1 MLQLKKSYQHVEKAD
16 NLKEIIMKK
25 PARKKITAALL
36 CAALSWQGC
45 VYALQMEAET
55 AKETDKTLEALY
67 PAPEALVL
75 LNSNGT
81 LGIMPLDAGTGTDS
95 IQEGTNANASRENSI
110 AFGTNAEAT
119 NKQAIAIG
127 SNANASGENS
137 IAFGTN
143 AMATNEN
150 AIAIGRATNATGQY
164 ATAIGWVAKATENG
178 ATAVGNRSEAQKIY
192 ATALGAIAKA
202 TGYRAT
208 ALGSNTEASGS
219 GSVAIGEGAKASEQ
233 SSIAIG
239 NNARTPGNSAV
250 AIGSGAYA
258 SSENSVAIGANTYVS
273 AANMVSFASMNS
285 SYGSNYHNLEGI
297 EDVYVN
303 GGIIFTDDG
312 AGSNANLQQGE
323 LRGVTKINGVLYSS
337 DTNNNTYSIGNI
349 VFGADGTNVQS
360 INGIRFGVDSG
371 NNTYSIGNIVFDNNG
386 QVTSINGTDFSKL
399 VNTDLSSITGD
410 IESLKSNVGEI
421 TSNVGS
427 IKNEISGIGND
438 ITNIKNDITDIK
450 NDIGDLEN
458 SSGNVDGEDIKPG
471 SVTVGNADSGTQ
483 TVIDSTG
490 TVMTKNEGGFTST
503 TTMDGSTT
511 VMTKTDGSTTSTTTT
526 EAGSIK
532 VSSETT
538 GTDGS
543 KQTSSVSIAGGDIEL
558 SKTGADGKQQ
568 TIKVGEEISSIRGDM
583 DSMRSDI
590 NAMGRSIDRLGEEI
604 DEVGALS
611 AALAGLHPNP
621 INANSRADF
630 AMAVGSYDGESAIA
644 AGAFYRPDKRTML
657 SLGASATSGN
667 QMFNMGVTFALDKL
681 PEKENTNSEVL
692 QAVLAR
698 LDKLEAENAEL
709 KAQVAAQKEAD
720 NA

>member
-1 MLQLKKSYQHVEKAD
+1 
-16 NLKEIIMKK
+16 MKK
-25 PARKKITAALL
+25 LARKKITAALL

-45 VYALQMEAET
+45 VYAQQNDNYEVKNEVYQAVEGMV
-55 AKETDKTLEALY
+55 KKINDGSLE
-67 PAPEALVL
+67 
-75 LNSNGT
+75 
-81 LGIMPLDAGTGTDS
+81 IMPLYAVGDGASSYGGWSTAVGDGASSYGDWSTAVGYDASSYGNWS
-95 IQEGTNANASRENSI
+95 
-110 AFGTNAEAT
+110 
-119 NKQAIAIG
+119 
-127 SNANASGENS
+127 
-137 IAFGTN
+137 
-143 AMATNEN
+143 
-150 AIAIGRATNATGQY
+150 
-164 ATAIGWVAKATENG
+164 
-178 ATAVGNRSEAQKIY
+178 TAVGNGASSYGYWSTAVGKDASASENRS
-192 ATALGAIAKA
+192 TAVGMGA
-202 TGYRAT
+202 
-208 ALGSNTEASGS
+208 SASGDS
-219 GSVAIGEGAKASEQ
+219 STAVGEGASASYN
-233 SSIAIG
+233 SSAAIG
-239 NNARTPGNSAV
+239 QNSR
-250 AIGSGAYA
+250 
-258 SSENSVAIGANTYVS
+258 VS
-273 AANMVSFASMNS
+273 AANTVSFGRMNS
-285 SYGSNYHNLEGI
+285 SYDSNYRNLEGI
-297 EDVYVN
+297 EDIYVN
-303 GGIIFTDDG
+303 GGIIFTVDG

-323 LRGVTKINGVLYSS
+323 LRGVTKINGVQYSS

-349 VFGADGTNVQS
+349 VFGADGTNVQ
-360 INGIRFGVDSG
+360 N
-371 NNTYSIGNIVFDNNG
+371 IGNILFDSSGN
-386 QVTSINGTDFSKL
+386 VTSINGTNFSDL
-399 VNTDLSSITGD
+399 VNANHDLSGITGD
-410 IESLKSNVGEI
+410 ISALQSSVSNISNSI
-421 TSNVGS
+421 TNINKDLTGIGTS
-427 IKNEISGIGND
+427 ISGIQND
-438 ITNIKNDITDIK
+438 ITNIKDDID
-450 NDIGDLEN
+450 GLQN

-471 SVTVGNADSGTQ
+471 SVTTDKVTVGDATTGTQ
-483 TVIDSTG
+483 IVIDGSG
-490 TVMTKNEGGFTST
+490 TVMTKNEGSFTST
-503 TTMDGSTT
+503 TTMNGSST
-511 VMTKTDGSTTSTTTT
+511 VMTKTDGSTTSKTTT
-526 EAGSIK
+526 EAGSLK

-538 GTDGS
+538 GTYGS
-543 KQTSSVSIAGGDIEL
+543 KETSSVSIADGDIEL

>member
-1 MLQLKKSYQHVEKAD
+1 
-16 NLKEIIMKK
+16 MKK
-25 PARKKITAALL
+25 LARKKITAALL

-45 VYALQMEAET
+45 VYAQQNDNYEVKNEVYQAVEGMV
-55 AKETDKTLEALY
+55 KKINDGSLE
-67 PAPEALVL
+67 
-75 LNSNGT
+75 
-81 LGIMPLDAGTGTDS
+81 IMPLYAAGNG
-95 IQEGTNANASRENSI
+95 
-110 AFGTNAEAT
+110 
-119 NKQAIAIG
+119 
-127 SNANASGENS
+127 ANASG
-137 IAFGTN
+137 
-143 AMATNEN
+143 
-150 AIAIGRATNATGQY
+150 
-164 ATAIGWVAKATENG
+164 GWS
-178 ATAVGNRSEAQKIY
+178 TAVGDGASSSGDWS
-192 ATALGAIAKA
+192 TAVGHGA
-202 TGYRAT
+202 
-208 ALGSNTEASGS
+208 SASGDS
-219 GSVAIGEGAKASEQ
+219 STAVGEGASASYN
-233 SSIAIG
+233 SSAAIG
-239 NNARTPGNSAV
+239 QNSR
-250 AIGSGAYA
+250 
-258 SSENSVAIGANTYVS
+258 VS
-273 AANMVSFASMNS
+273 AANTVSFGKMTDYSR
-285 SYGSNYHNLEGI
+285 SYRNLEGI
-297 EDVYVN
+297 EDIYVN
-303 GGIIFTDDG
+303 GGIIFTADG

-323 LRGVTKINGVLYSS
+323 LRGVTKINGVQYSS

-349 VFGADGTNVQS
+349 VFGADGTNVQ
-360 INGIRFGVDSG
+360 N
-371 NNTYSIGNIVFDNNG
+371 IGNILFD
-386 QVTSINGTDFSKL
+386 
-399 VNTDLSSITGD
+399 
-410 IESLKSNVGEI
+410 
-421 TSNVGS
+421 
-427 IKNEISGIGND
+427 
-438 ITNIKNDITDIK
+438 
-450 NDIGDLEN
+450 

-471 SVTVGNADSGTQ
+471 SVTTDKVTVGDATTGTQ
-483 TVIDSTG
+483 TVIDGSG
-490 TVMTKNEGGFTST
+490 TVMTKNEGSFTST
-503 TTMDGSTT
+503 TTMDGSST

-543 KQTSSVSIAGGDIEL
+543 KETSSVSIADGDIEL

>member
-1 MLQLKKSYQHVEKAD
+1 MKKS
-16 NLKEIIMKK
+16 
-25 PARKKITAALL
+25 ARKKITAALL

-45 VYALQMEAET
+45 VYAQQMEAET

-81 LGIMPLDAGTGTDS
+81 LGIMPLATGNNSLEEGLDADASGN
-95 IQEGTNANASRENSI
+95 NAI
-110 AFGTNAEAT
+110 AFGTYTKAT
-119 NKQAIAIG
+119 GEQSIAMGMWSTASGPQSIAIG
-127 SNANASGENS
+127 ASAYAGNGSN
-137 IAFGTN
+137 
-143 AMATNEN
+143 
-150 AIAIGRATNATGQY
+150 
-164 ATAIGWVAKATENG
+164 ATAIGWDANATASS
-178 ATAVGNRSEAQKIY
+178 ATAVGDRSY
-192 ATALGAIAKA
+192 ATAMQATAVGALSKA
-202 TGYRAT
+202 TGETSIAVGY
-208 ALGSNTEASGS
+208 N
-219 GSVAIGEGAKASEQ
+219 AKASTRASIAIGNQANGDASTVGEY
-233 SSIAIG
+233 SIAIG

-250 AIGSGAYA
+250 AIGSGANA

-273 AANMVSFASMNS
+273 AANTVSFGRMTNYIDNR
-285 SYGSNYHNLEGI
+285 SYRNLEGI

-303 GGIIFTDDG
+303 GGIIFTADG
-312 AGSNANLQQGE
+312 AGSNVDLQQGE
-323 LRGVTKINGVLYSS
+323 LRGVTKINGVQYSS
-337 DTNNNTYSIGNI
+337 DANNNTYSIGNI
-349 VFGADGTNVQS
+349 VFSANNSNVQ
-360 INGIRFGVDSG
+360 N
-371 NNTYSIGNIVFDNNG
+371 IGNILFDSSGN
-386 QVTSINGTDFSKL
+386 VTSINGTNFSDL
-399 VNTDLSSITGD
+399 VNANHDLSGITGE
-410 IESLKSNVGEI
+410 INSIKTSVGEI
-421 TSNVGS
+421 TNNVGS
-427 IKNEISGIGND
+427 IKNDISGIGND

-538 GTDGS
+538 GSDGS
-543 KQTSSVSIAGGDIEL
+543 KEASSVSIAGGDIEL

>member
-1 MLQLKKSYQHVEKAD
+1 
-16 NLKEIIMKK
+16 MKK
-25 PARKKITAALL
+25 LARKKITAALL

-45 VYALQMEAET
+45 VYAQQNDNYEVKNEVYQAVEGMV
-55 AKETDKTLEALY
+55 KKINDGSLE
-67 PAPEALVL
+67 
-75 LNSNGT
+75 
-81 LGIMPLDAGTGTDS
+81 IMPLYAAGNG
-95 IQEGTNANASRENSI
+95 
-110 AFGTNAEAT
+110 
-119 NKQAIAIG
+119 
-127 SNANASGENS
+127 ANASGDWS
-137 IAFGTN
+137 
-143 AMATNEN
+143 
-150 AIAIGRATNATGQY
+150 
-164 ATAIGWVAKATENG
+164 
-178 ATAVGNRSEAQKIY
+178 TAVGDGASSSGDWS
-192 ATALGAIAKA
+192 TAVGHGASSS
-202 TGYRAT
+202 GGWST
-208 ALGSNTEASGS
+208 AVGMGASASGNWSTAVGMGASAS
-219 GSVAIGEGAKASEQ
+219 GNWSTAVGDGASASYDSSAAIGQ
-233 SSIAIG
+233 
-239 NNARTPGNSAV
+239 NSR
-250 AIGSGAYA
+250 
-258 SSENSVAIGANTYVS
+258 VS
-273 AANMVSFASMNS
+273 AANTVSFGKMTDYSK
-285 SYGSNYHNLEGI
+285 SYRNLEGI

-312 AGSNANLQQGE
+312 AGSNIDLQQGE
-323 LRGVTKINGVLYSS
+323 LRGVTKINGVQFSS
-337 DTNNNTYSIGNI
+337 DDNTYSIGNI

-360 INGIRFGVDSG
+360 INGIRFGVDSAS
-371 NNTYSIGNIVFDNNG
+371 NTYSIGNIVFSANNSNVQNIGSIVFDNNG
-386 QVTSINGTDFSKL
+386 QVTSINGTNFSDL
-399 VNTDLSSITGD
+399 VNANHDLSGITGE
-410 IESLKSNVGEI
+410 INSIKTSVGEI
-421 TSNVGS
+421 TNNVGS

-438 ITNIKNDITDIK
+438 ITNIKNDITSIK
-450 NDIGDLEN
+450 NDIGNLQG
-458 SSGNVDGEDIKPG
+458 SSGNVDGEDIKPNSVTTG
-471 SVTVGNADSGTQ
+471 KVTVGDATTGTQ
-483 TVIDSTG
+483 TVIDGTG
-490 TVMTKNEGGFTST
+490 TLMTKNEGGFTST
-503 TTMDGSTT
+503 TTMNGSST
-511 VMTKTDGSTTSTTTT
+511 VMTKTDGSTTSKTTT

-543 KQTSSVSIAGGDIEL
+543 KETSSVSIADGDIEL

-621 INANSRADF
+621 VNANSRADF

-644 AGAFYRPDKRTML
+644 AGAFYRPNKRTML

>member
-1 MLQLKKSYQHVEKAD
+1 
-16 NLKEIIMKK
+16 MKK
-25 PARKKITAALL
+25 LARKKITAALL

-45 VYALQMEAET
+45 VYAQQNDNYEVKNEVYQAVEGMV
-55 AKETDKTLEALY
+55 KKINDGSLE
-67 PAPEALVL
+67 
-75 LNSNGT
+75 
-81 LGIMPLDAGTGTDS
+81 IMPLYAAG
-95 IQEGTNANASRENSI
+95 
-110 AFGTNAEAT
+110 
-119 NKQAIAIG
+119 
-127 SNANASGENS
+127 
-137 IAFGTN
+137 
-143 AMATNEN
+143 
-150 AIAIGRATNATGQY
+150 
-164 ATAIGWVAKATENG
+164 NG
-178 ATAVGNRSEAQKIY
+178 ANDSGGWSTAVGDGASSSGDWS
-192 ATALGAIAKA
+192 TAVGHGASSS
-202 TGYRAT
+202 GGWST
-208 ALGSNTEASGS
+208 AVGDGASASGNWS
-219 GSVAIGEGAKASEQ
+219 TAVGDGASASYDSSAAIGQ
-233 SSIAIG
+233 
-239 NNARTPGNSAV
+239 NSR
-250 AIGSGAYA
+250 
-258 SSENSVAIGANTYVS
+258 VS
-273 AANMVSFASMNS
+273 AANTVSFGRMTDYR
-285 SYGSNYHNLEGI
+285 SYRNLEGI

-303 GGIIFTDDG
+303 GGIIFTNSG
-312 AGSNANLQQGE
+312 AVTAANLQQGE
-323 LRGVTKINGVLYSS
+323 LRGVTKINGVQFSS
-337 DTNNNTYSIGNI
+337 DDNTYSIGNI

-371 NNTYSIGNIVFDNNG
+371 NNAYSIGNIVFDSSGN
-386 QVTSINGTDFSKL
+386 VTSINGTNFSDL
-399 VNTDLSSITGD
+399 VNANHDLSGITGE
-410 IESLKSNVGEI
+410 IESLKSSVGEI

-427 IKNEISGIGND
+427 IK
-438 ITNIKNDITDIK
+438 KDITDIK
-450 NDIGDLEN
+450 DDIDGLQN

-471 SVTVGNADSGTQ
+471 SVTTDKVTVGDADSGTQ

-490 TVMTKNEGGFTST
+490 TVMTKNKGGFSNT
-503 TTMDGSTT
+503 TTMDGSST
-511 VMTKTDGSTTSTTTT
+511 VMTKTNGSSTSTTTTQAGSTIMTKTDDNTTSTTTT

-532 VSSETT
+532 VNSETT

-543 KQTSSVSIAGGDIEL
+543 KQTSSVSIANGDIEL

>member
-1 MLQLKKSYQHVEKAD
+1 
-16 NLKEIIMKK
+16 MKK

-45 VYALQMEAET
+45 VYAQQNDNYEVKNEVYQAVEGMV
-55 AKETDKTLEALY
+55 KKINDGSLE
-67 PAPEALVL
+67 
-75 LNSNGT
+75 
-81 LGIMPLDAGTGTDS
+81 IMPLYAAGNG
-95 IQEGTNANASRENSI
+95 
-110 AFGTNAEAT
+110 
-119 NKQAIAIG
+119 
-127 SNANASGENS
+127 ANASGDWS
-137 IAFGTN
+137 
-143 AMATNEN
+143 
-150 AIAIGRATNATGQY
+150 
-164 ATAIGWVAKATENG
+164 
-178 ATAVGNRSEAQKIY
+178 TAVGDGASSSGDWS
-192 ATALGAIAKA
+192 TAVGHGASSS
-202 TGYRAT
+202 GGWST
-208 ALGSNTEASGS
+208 AVGMGASASGNWSTAVGMGASAS
-219 GSVAIGEGAKASEQ
+219 GNWSTAVGDGASASYDSSAAIGQ
-233 SSIAIG
+233 
-239 NNARTPGNSAV
+239 NSR
-250 AIGSGAYA
+250 
-258 SSENSVAIGANTYVS
+258 VS
-273 AANMVSFASMNS
+273 AANTVSFGRMTDYR
-285 SYGSNYHNLEGI
+285 SYRNLEGI

-303 GGIIFTDDG
+303 GGIIFTNTG
-312 AGSNANLQQGE
+312 AVTAADLQQGE

-337 DTNNNTYSIGNI
+337 NTNNYTYSIGNI

-360 INGIRFGVDSG
+360 INGIRFGVDSAS
-371 NNTYSIGNIVFDNNG
+371 NTYSIGNIVFDNNG
-386 QVTSINGTDFSKL
+386 QVTSINGKKFSDL
-399 VNTDLSSITGD
+399 VNANHDLSGITGE
-410 IESLKSNVGEI
+410 INSIKTSVGEI
-421 TSNVGS
+421 TNNVGS
-427 IKNEISGIGND
+427 IKNDISGINGE
-438 ITNIKNDITDIK
+438 ISTIKGAIDGIK
-450 NDIGDLEN
+450 EDIGDLEN

-471 SVTVGNADSGTQ
+471 SVTVGDAANGTQ
-483 TVIDSTG
+483 TVIDGTG
-490 TVMTKNEGGFTST
+490 TLMTKNEGGFTST
-503 TTMDGSTT
+503 TTMNGSST
-511 VMTKTDGSTTSTTTT
+511 VMTKTDGSTTSKTTT

-543 KQTSSVSIAGGDIEL
+543 KETSSVSIADGDIEL

-621 INANSRADF
+621 VNANSRADF

>member
-1 MLQLKKSYQHVEKAD
+1 
-16 NLKEIIMKK
+16 MKK
-25 PARKKITAALL
+25 LARKKITAALL

-45 VYALQMEAET
+45 VYAQQNDNYEVKNEVYQSVEGMV
-55 AKETDKTLEALY
+55 KKINDGSLE
-67 PAPEALVL
+67 
-75 LNSNGT
+75 
-81 LGIMPLDAGTGTDS
+81 IMPLYAAGNG
-95 IQEGTNANASRENSI
+95 
-110 AFGTNAEAT
+110 
-119 NKQAIAIG
+119 
-127 SNANASGENS
+127 ANASGGWS
-137 IAFGTN
+137 
-143 AMATNEN
+143 
-150 AIAIGRATNATGQY
+150 
-164 ATAIGWVAKATENG
+164 TAVGDG
-178 ATAVGNRSEAQKIY
+178 ASSSGDWSTAVGHGASSSRDWSTAVGN
-192 ATALGAIAKA
+192 GA
-202 TGYRAT
+202 
-208 ALGSNTEASGS
+208 SASGDS
-219 GSVAIGEGAKASEQ
+219 STAVGEGASASYN
-233 SSIAIG
+233 SSAAIG
-239 NNARTPGNSAV
+239 QNSR
-250 AIGSGAYA
+250 
-258 SSENSVAIGANTYVS
+258 VS
-273 AANMVSFASMNS
+273 AANTVSFGKMTDYSR
-285 SYGSNYHNLEGI
+285 SYRNLEGI
-297 EDVYVN
+297 EDIYVN
-303 GGIIFTDDG
+303 GGIIFTADG

-323 LRGVTKINGVLYSS
+323 LRGVTKINGVQYSS

-349 VFGADGTNVQS
+349 VFGADGTNVQ
-360 INGIRFGVDSG
+360 N
-371 NNTYSIGNIVFDNNG
+371 IGNILFDSSGN
-386 QVTSINGTDFSKL
+386 VTSINGTNFSDL
-399 VNTDLSSITGD
+399 VNANHDLSGITGD
-410 IESLKSNVGEI
+410 ISALQSSVSNISNSI
-421 TSNVGS
+421 TNINKDLTGIGTS
-427 IKNEISGIGND
+427 ISGIQND
-438 ITNIKNDITDIK
+438 ITNIKDDID
-450 NDIGDLEN
+450 GLQN

-471 SVTVGNADSGTQ
+471 SVTTDKVTVGDATTGTQ
-483 TVIDSTG
+483 TVIDGSG
-490 TVMTKNEGGFTST
+490 TVMTKNEGSFTST
-503 TTMDGSTT
+503 TTMDGSST

-543 KQTSSVSIAGGDIEL
+543 KETSSVSIADGDIEL

>member
-1 MLQLKKSYQHVEKAD
+1 
-16 NLKEIIMKK
+16 MKK

-45 VYALQMEAET
+45 VYAQQMEAET

-81 LGIMPLDAGTGTDS
+81 LGIMPLGAGTGTDS

-110 AFGTNAEAT
+110 AFGTNAKAT
-119 NKQAIAIG
+119 SAETIAIG
-127 SNANASGENS
+127 KGSNATEKY
-137 IAFGTN
+137 T
-143 AMATNEN
+143 
-150 AIAIGRATNATGQY
+150 
-164 ATAIGWVAKATENG
+164 TAIGWVAKATEEG

-202 TGYRAT
+202 TGLRAT

-219 GSVAIGEGAKASEQ
+219 GSVAIGEGAKASDQ
-233 SSIAIG
+233 LSIAVG
-239 NNARTPGNSAV
+239 DNAKASSSSAV
-250 AIGSGAYA
+250 AIGSGANA

-273 AANMVSFASMNS
+273 AANTVSFASMNS

-312 AGSNANLQQGE
+312 AGSNADLQQGE
-323 LRGVTKINGVLYSS
+323 LRGVTKINGISFGSS
-337 DTNNNTYSIGNI
+337 TSNNT
-349 VFGADGTNVQS
+349 T
-360 INGIRFGVDSG
+360 
-371 NNTYSIGNIVFDNNG
+371 TYTIGNIVFDSSGN
-386 QVTSINGTDFSKL
+386 VTSINGTSFSDL
-399 VNTDLSSITGD
+399 VNANHDLSGITGD
-410 IESLKSNVGEI
+410 ISKLQEKVN
-421 TSNVGS
+421 S
-427 IKNEISGIGND
+427 INSDISGIGND
-438 ITNIKNDITDIK
+438 ITGIKEDITNIKNDIV
-450 NDIGDLEN
+450 DLEN

-471 SVTVGNADSGTQ
+471 SVTTDKVTVGDADSGTQ
-483 TVIDSTG
+483 TVIDGSG
-490 TVMTKNEGGFTST
+490 TVMTKNEGGFSNT
-503 TTMDGSTT
+503 TTMDGSST
-511 VMTKTDGSTTSTTTT
+511 VMTKTDGSTTGTTTT

-543 KQTSSVSIAGGDIEL
+543 KQTTSVSIAGGDIEL

>member
-1 MLQLKKSYQHVEKAD
+1 
-16 NLKEIIMKK
+16 MKK

-45 VYALQMEAET
+45 VYAQQTAAET
-55 AKETDKTLEALY
+55 AKETEKTLEALY

-75 LNSNGT
+75 LNNNGT
-81 LGIMPLDAGTGTDS
+81 LGIMPLAAGSGEGS
-95 IQEGTNANASRENSI
+95 IQEGN
-110 AFGTNAEAT
+110 G
-119 NKQAIAIG
+119 
-127 SNANASGENS
+127 ANASGENS

-143 AMATNEN
+143 AMAKNEN
-150 AIAIGRATNATGQY
+150 AIAIGRATDATGQY
-164 ATAIGWVAKATENG
+164 ATAIGWDADATAQN
-178 ATAVGNRSEAQKIY
+178 ATAVGNRSK
-192 ATALGAIAKA
+192 ATAAASTAIGSFSQA
-202 TGYRAT
+202 TGANSIAVGNAAWAT
-208 ALGSNTEASGS
+208 NRGSIAVGNNVNVSAGT
-219 GSVAIGEGAKASEQ
+219 VGEY
-233 SSIAIG
+233 SIAIG
-239 NNARTPGNSAV
+239 NEVDTSGNSAV
-250 AIGSGAYA
+250 AIGSGANA

-273 AANMVSFASMNS
+273 AANTVSFGRMSQY
-285 SYGSNYHNLEGI
+285 YGSNYRNLEGI

-312 AGSNANLQQGE
+312 AGSNVDLQQGE

-337 DTNNNTYSIGNI
+337 DINNNTYSIGNI

-410 IESLKSNVGEI
+410 IESLKSSVGEI
-421 TSNVGS
+421 TDNVGS
-427 IKNEISGIGND
+427 IKNDISGINGE
-438 ITNIKNDITDIK
+438 ISTIKGAIDGIK
-450 NDIGDLEN
+450 EDIGDLEN

-471 SVTVGNADSGTQ
+471 SVTVGNADGGTQ

-490 TVMTKNEGGFTST
+490 TVMTKNEGGFTNT
-503 TTMDGSTT
+503 TTMDGSST
-511 VMTKTDGSTTSTTTT
+511 VMIKTDGSTTGTTTT

-543 KQTSSVSIAGGDIEL
+543 KEASSVSIAGGDIEL

>member
-1 MLQLKKSYQHVEKAD
+1 
-16 NLKEIIMKK
+16 MKK
-25 PARKKITAALL
+25 LARKKIMAALL

-45 VYALQMEAET
+45 VYAQQNDNYEVKNEVYQAVEGMV
-55 AKETDKTLEALY
+55 KKINDGSLE
-67 PAPEALVL
+67 
-75 LNSNGT
+75 
-81 LGIMPLDAGTGTDS
+81 IMPLYAAGNG
-95 IQEGTNANASRENSI
+95 
-110 AFGTNAEAT
+110 
-119 NKQAIAIG
+119 
-127 SNANASGENS
+127 ANASG
-137 IAFGTN
+137 
-143 AMATNEN
+143 
-150 AIAIGRATNATGQY
+150 
-164 ATAIGWVAKATENG
+164 GWS
-178 ATAVGNRSEAQKIY
+178 TAVGDGASSSGDWSTAVGHGASSSRDWSTAVGMDASASGNRS
-192 ATALGAIAKA
+192 TAVGMGA
-202 TGYRAT
+202 
-208 ALGSNTEASGS
+208 SASGDLS
-219 GSVAIGEGAKASEQ
+219 TAVGEGASASYN
-233 SSIAIG
+233 SSAAIG
-239 NNARTPGNSAV
+239 QNSR
-250 AIGSGAYA
+250 
-258 SSENSVAIGANTYVS
+258 VS
-273 AANMVSFASMNS
+273 AANTVSFGRMNS
-285 SYGSNYHNLEGI
+285 SYDSNYRNLEGI

-303 GGIIFTDDG
+303 GGIIFTNSG
-312 AGSNANLQQGE
+312 AVTAANLQQGE
-323 LRGVTKINGVLYSS
+323 LRGVTKINGVQFSS
-337 DTNNNTYSIGNI
+337 DDNTYSIGNI

-371 NNTYSIGNIVFDNNG
+371 NNAYSIGNIVFDSSGN
-386 QVTSINGTDFSKL
+386 VTSINGTNFSDL
-399 VNTDLSSITGD
+399 VNTDLGSISSD
-410 IESLKSNVGEI
+410 IESLKISVGEI
-421 TSNVGS
+421 TSNVGI

-450 NDIGDLEN
+450 DDIDGLQN

-471 SVTVGNADSGTQ
+471 SVTTDKVTVGDATTGTQ
-483 TVIDSTG
+483 TVIDGSG

-503 TTMDGSTT
+503 TTMDGSST

-543 KQTSSVSIAGGDIEL
+543 KETSSVSIADGDIEL

>member
-1 MLQLKKSYQHVEKAD
+1 
-16 NLKEIIMKK
+16 MKK

-45 VYALQMEAET
+45 VYAQQTAAET
-55 AKETDKTLEALY
+55 AKETEKTLEALY

-75 LNSNGT
+75 LNNNGT
-81 LGIMPLDAGTGTDS
+81 LGIMPLAAGSGEGS
-95 IQEGTNANASRENSI
+95 IQEGN
-110 AFGTNAEAT
+110 G
-119 NKQAIAIG
+119 
-127 SNANASGENS
+127 ANASGENS

-143 AMATNEN
+143 AMAKNEN
-150 AIAIGRATNATGQY
+150 AIAIGRATDATGQY
-164 ATAIGWVAKATENG
+164 ATAIGWDADATAQN
-178 ATAVGNRSEAQKIY
+178 ATAVGNRSK
-192 ATALGAIAKA
+192 ATAAASTAIGSFSQA
-202 TGYRAT
+202 TGANSIAVGNAAWAT
-208 ALGSNTEASGS
+208 NRGSIAVGNNVNVSAGT
-219 GSVAIGEGAKASEQ
+219 VGEY
-233 SSIAIG
+233 SIAIG
-239 NNARTPGNSAV
+239 NEVDTSGNSAV
-250 AIGSGAYA
+250 AIGSGANA

-273 AANMVSFASMNS
+273 AANTVSFGRMSQY
-285 SYGSNYHNLEGI
+285 YGSNYRNLEGI

-312 AGSNANLQQGE
+312 AGSNVDLQQGE

-410 IESLKSNVGEI
+410 IESLKSSVGEI
-421 TSNVGS
+421 TDNVGS
-427 IKNEISGIGND
+427 IKNDISGINGE
-438 ITNIKNDITDIK
+438 ISTIKGAIDGIK
-450 NDIGDLEN
+450 EDIGDLEN

-471 SVTVGNADSGTQ
+471 SVTVGNADGGTQ

-490 TVMTKNEGGFTST
+490 TVMTKNEGGFTNT
-503 TTMDGSTT
+503 TTMDGSST
-511 VMTKTDGSTTSTTTT
+511 VMIKTDGNTTGTTTT

-543 KQTSSVSIAGGDIEL
+543 KEASSVSIAGGDIEL

>member
-1 MLQLKKSYQHVEKAD
+1 
-16 NLKEIIMKK
+16 MKK
-25 PARKKITAALL
+25 LARKKITAALL

-45 VYALQMEAET
+45 VYAQQNDNYEVKNEVYQAVEGMV
-55 AKETDKTLEALY
+55 KKINDGSLE
-67 PAPEALVL
+67 
-75 LNSNGT
+75 
-81 LGIMPLDAGTGTDS
+81 IMPLYAAGNG
-95 IQEGTNANASRENSI
+95 
-110 AFGTNAEAT
+110 
-119 NKQAIAIG
+119 
-127 SNANASGENS
+127 ANASG
-137 IAFGTN
+137 
-143 AMATNEN
+143 
-150 AIAIGRATNATGQY
+150 
-164 ATAIGWVAKATENG
+164 GWS
-178 ATAVGNRSEAQKIY
+178 TAVGNGASSSGGWPTAVGMDASASKNRS
-192 ATALGAIAKA
+192 TAVGMGA
-202 TGYRAT
+202 
-208 ALGSNTEASGS
+208 SASGDS
-219 GSVAIGEGAKASEQ
+219 STAVGEGASASYN
-233 SSIAIG
+233 SSAAIG
-239 NNARTPGNSAV
+239 QNSR
-250 AIGSGAYA
+250 
-258 SSENSVAIGANTYVS
+258 VS
-273 AANMVSFASMNS
+273 AANTVSFGKMTDYSR
-285 SYGSNYHNLEGI
+285 SYRNLEGI
-297 EDVYVN
+297 EDIYVN
-303 GGIIFTDDG
+303 GGIIFTADG

-323 LRGVTKINGVLYSS
+323 LRGVTKINGVQYSS

-349 VFGADGTNVQS
+349 VFGADGTNVQ
-360 INGIRFGVDSG
+360 N
-371 NNTYSIGNIVFDNNG
+371 IGNILFDSSGN
-386 QVTSINGTDFSKL
+386 VTSINGTNFSDL
-399 VNTDLSSITGD
+399 VNANHDLSGITGD
-410 IESLKSNVGEI
+410 ISALQSSVSNISNSI
-421 TSNVGS
+421 TNINKDLTGIGTS
-427 IKNEISGIGND
+427 ISGIQND
-438 ITNIKNDITDIK
+438 ITNIKDDID
-450 NDIGDLEN
+450 GLQN

-471 SVTVGNADSGTQ
+471 SVTTDKVTVGDATTGTQ
-483 TVIDSTG
+483 TVIDGSG
-490 TVMTKNEGGFTST
+490 TVMTKNEGSFTST
-503 TTMDGSTT
+503 TTMDGSST

-543 KQTSSVSIAGGDIEL
+543 KETSSVSIADGDIEL

>member
-1 MLQLKKSYQHVEKAD
+1 
-16 NLKEIIMKK
+16 MKK
-25 PARKKITAALL
+25 LARKKITAALL

-45 VYALQMEAET
+45 VYAQQNDNYEVKNEVYQAVEGMV
-55 AKETDKTLEALY
+55 KKINDGSLE
-67 PAPEALVL
+67 
-75 LNSNGT
+75 
-81 LGIMPLDAGTGTDS
+81 IMPLYTAGNG
-95 IQEGTNANASRENSI
+95 
-110 AFGTNAEAT
+110 
-119 NKQAIAIG
+119 
-127 SNANASGENS
+127 ANASGNWS
-137 IAFGTN
+137 
-143 AMATNEN
+143 
-150 AIAIGRATNATGQY
+150 
-164 ATAIGWVAKATENG
+164 
-178 ATAVGNRSEAQKIY
+178 TAVGDGASSSGGWS
-192 ATALGAIAKA
+192 TAVGQDA
-202 TGYRAT
+202 
-208 ALGSNTEASGS
+208 SASGGWSTAVGMDASAS
-219 GSVAIGEGAKASEQ
+219 GKWSTAVGMGASASYDSSAAIGQ
-233 SSIAIG
+233 
-239 NNARTPGNSAV
+239 NSR
-250 AIGSGAYA
+250 
-258 SSENSVAIGANTYVS
+258 VS
-273 AANMVSFASMNS
+273 AANTVSFGRMTDYR
-285 SYGSNYHNLEGI
+285 SYRNLEGI

-303 GGIIFTDDG
+303 GGIIFTADG
-312 AGSNANLQQGE
+312 AGSNFDLQQGE

-337 DTNNNTYSIGNI
+337 NTNNNTYSIGNI

-360 INGIRFGVDSG
+360 INGIRFGVDNVS
-371 NNTYSIGNIVFDNNG
+371 NTYSIGNIVFDNNG

-399 VNTDLSSITGD
+399 INTDLSSITGD
-410 IESLKSNVGEI
+410 IESLKSSVGEI
-421 TSNVGS
+421 TDNVGS
-427 IKNEISGIGND
+427 IKNDISGINGE
-438 ITNIKNDITDIK
+438 ISTIKGAIDGIK
-450 NDIGDLEN
+450 KDIGDLET

-471 SVTVGNADSGTQ
+471 SVTVGDATTGTQ
-483 TVIDSTG
+483 TVINGTG
-490 TVMTKNEGGFTST
+490 TVMTKNEGGFTNT
-503 TTMDGSTT
+503 TTMDGSST
-511 VMTKTDGSTTSTTTT
+511 VMTKTDGSTTSTTTTQAGSTIMTKTDDNTTSTTTT

-543 KQTSSVSIAGGDIEL
+543 KEASSVSIADGDIEL

-621 INANSRADF
+621 VNANSRADF

>member
-1 MLQLKKSYQHVEKAD
+1 
-16 NLKEIIMKK
+16 MKK
-25 PARKKITAALL
+25 LARKKITAALL

-45 VYALQMEAET
+45 VYAQQNDNYEVKNEVYQAVEGMV
-55 AKETDKTLEALY
+55 KKINDGSLE
-67 PAPEALVL
+67 
-75 LNSNGT
+75 
-81 LGIMPLDAGTGTDS
+81 IMPLYDAGNG
-95 IQEGTNANASRENSI
+95 
-110 AFGTNAEAT
+110 
-119 NKQAIAIG
+119 
-127 SNANASGENS
+127 ANASGDWS
-137 IAFGTN
+137 
-143 AMATNEN
+143 
-150 AIAIGRATNATGQY
+150 
-164 ATAIGWVAKATENG
+164 
-178 ATAVGNRSEAQKIY
+178 TAVGDGASSSGDWS
-192 ATALGAIAKA
+192 TAVGHGASSS
-202 TGYRAT
+202 GNWST
-208 ALGSNTEASGS
+208 AVGMGASASGNWS
-219 GSVAIGEGAKASEQ
+219 TAVGDGASASYDSSAAIGQ
-233 SSIAIG
+233 
-239 NNARTPGNSAV
+239 NSR
-250 AIGSGAYA
+250 
-258 SSENSVAIGANTYVS
+258 VS
-273 AANMVSFASMNS
+273 AANTVSFGRMTDYR
-285 SYGSNYHNLEGI
+285 SYRNLEGI

-312 AGSNANLQQGE
+312 AGSNINLQQGE
-323 LRGVTKINGVLYSS
+323 LRGVTKINGVQYSS
-337 DTNNNTYSIGNI
+337 DDNTYSIGNI

-360 INGIRFGVDSG
+360 INSIRFGVDSG
-371 NNTYSIGNIVFDNNG
+371 NNAYSIGNIVFDTNG
-386 QVTSINGTDFSKL
+386 QVTSINDTDFSKL
-399 VNTDLSSITGD
+399 VNTDLSGITDNISKLQDKVNSINSD
-410 IESLKSNVGEI
+410 
-421 TSNVGS
+421 
-427 IKNEISGIGND
+427 ISGINGD
-438 ITNIKNDITDIK
+438 ITTINDAIDGIKDDIS
-450 NDIGDLEN
+450 DLEN

-471 SVTVGNADSGTQ
+471 SVTTDKVTVGDADSGTQ
-483 TVIDSTG
+483 TVIDGSS
-490 TVMTKNEGGFTST
+490 TVMTKNEGGFSNT
-503 TTMDGSTT
+503 TTMDGSST
-511 VMTKTDGSTTSTTTT
+511 VMTKTNGSSTSTTTTQAGSTIMTKTEGNTTSTTTT

-543 KQTSSVSIAGGDIEL
+543 KETSSVSIADGDIEL

>member
-1 MLQLKKSYQHVEKAD
+1 
-16 NLKEIIMKK
+16 MKK
-25 PARKKITAALL
+25 LARKKITAALL

-45 VYALQMEAET
+45 VYAQQNDNYEVKNEVYQAVEGMV
-55 AKETDKTLEALY
+55 KKINDGSLE
-67 PAPEALVL
+67 
-75 LNSNGT
+75 
-81 LGIMPLDAGTGTDS
+81 IMPLYA
-95 IQEGTNANASRENSI
+95 AEN
-110 AFGTNAEAT
+110 G
-119 NKQAIAIG
+119 
-127 SNANASGENS
+127 ANASGDWS
-137 IAFGTN
+137 
-143 AMATNEN
+143 
-150 AIAIGRATNATGQY
+150 
-164 ATAIGWVAKATENG
+164 
-178 ATAVGNRSEAQKIY
+178 TAVGDGASSSGDWS
-192 ATALGAIAKA
+192 TAVGHGASSS
-202 TGYRAT
+202 GGWST
-208 ALGSNTEASGS
+208 AVGMGASSSGNWSTAVGDGASASGNWSTAVGDGASAS
-219 GSVAIGEGAKASEQ
+219 GNWSTAVGDGASASYDSSAAIGQ
-233 SSIAIG
+233 
-239 NNARTPGNSAV
+239 NSR
-250 AIGSGAYA
+250 
-258 SSENSVAIGANTYVS
+258 VS
-273 AANMVSFASMNS
+273 AANTVSFGRMTDYR
-285 SYGSNYHNLEGI
+285 SYRNLEGI

-312 AGSNANLQQGE
+312 AGSNINLQQGE
-323 LRGVTKINGVLYSS
+323 LRGVTKINGVQYSS
-337 DTNNNTYSIGNI
+337 DDNTYSIGNI

-360 INGIRFGVDSG
+360 INGIRFGVDSAS
-371 NNTYSIGNIVFDNNG
+371 NTYSIGNIVFSANNSNVQNIGSIVFDNNG
-386 QVTSINGTDFSKL
+386 QVTSINGTNFSDL
-399 VNTDLSSITGD
+399 VNANHDLSGITGE
-410 IESLKSNVGEI
+410 INSIKTSVGEI
-421 TSNVGS
+421 TNNVGS

-450 NDIGDLEN
+450 DDIDGLQN
-458 SSGNVDGEDIKPG
+458 SSGNVYGEDIKPNSVTTG
-471 SVTVGNADSGTQ
+471 KVTVGDATTGTQ
-483 TVIDSTG
+483 TVIDGTG
-490 TVMTKNEGGFTST
+490 TLMTKNESGFTST
-503 TTMDGSTT
+503 TTMNGSST
-511 VMTKTDGSTTSTTTT
+511 VMTKTDGSTTSKTTT

-543 KQTSSVSIAGGDIEL
+543 KETSSVSIADGDIEL

>member
-1 MLQLKKSYQHVEKAD
+1 
-16 NLKEIIMKK
+16 MKK

-45 VYALQMEAET
+45 VYAQQTAAET
-55 AKETDKTLEALY
+55 AKETEKTLEALY

-81 LGIMPLDAGTGTDS
+81 LGIMPLAAGNNSLEEGLDADASGN
-95 IQEGTNANASRENSI
+95 NAI
-110 AFGTNAEAT
+110 AFGTYTKAT
-119 NKQAIAIG
+119 GEQSIAMGMWSTASGTQSIAIG
-127 SNANASGENS
+127 ASAYADNGSN
-137 IAFGTN
+137 
-143 AMATNEN
+143 
-150 AIAIGRATNATGQY
+150 
-164 ATAIGWVAKATENG
+164 ATAIGWDANATASS
-178 ATAVGNRSEAQKIY
+178 ATAVGDRSY
-192 ATALGAIAKA
+192 ATALQATAVGALSEA
-202 TGYRAT
+202 TGETSIAVGY
-208 ALGSNTEASGS
+208 N
-219 GSVAIGEGAKASEQ
+219 AKASTRASIAIGNQANGDASTVGEY
-233 SSIAIG
+233 SIAIG

-250 AIGSGAYA
+250 AIGSGANA

-273 AANMVSFASMNS
+273 AANTVSFGRMTNYIDNR
-285 SYGSNYHNLEGI
+285 SYRNLEGI
-297 EDVYVN
+297 EDIYVN
-303 GGIIFTDDG
+303 GGIIFTADG
-312 AGSNANLQQGE
+312 AGSNTNLLQQGE

-337 DTNNNTYSIGNI
+337 YTNNNTYSIGNI

-360 INGIRFGVDSG
+360 INGIRFGVDSAS
-371 NNTYSIGNIVFDNNG
+371 NTYSIGNIVFDNNG
-386 QVTSINGTDFSKL
+386 QVTSINGTNFSDL
-399 VNTDLSSITGD
+399 VNANHNLSGITGE
-410 IESLKSNVGEI
+410 INSLKTSVGEI
-421 TSNVGS
+421 TKNVGS

-471 SVTVGNADSGTQ
+471 SVTVGDAANGTQ

-490 TVMTKNEGGFTST
+490 TVMTKNEGGFTNT
-503 TTMDGSTT
+503 TTMDGSST
-511 VMTKTDGSTTSTTTT
+511 VMIKTDGSTTSTTTT

-538 GTDGS
+538 GIDGS
-543 KQTSSVSIAGGDIEL
+543 KEASSVSIAGGDIEL

-590 NAMGRSIDRLGEEI
+590 NSMGRSIDRLGEEI

>member
-1 MLQLKKSYQHVEKAD
+1 
-16 NLKEIIMKK
+16 MKK
-25 PARKKITAALL
+25 LARKKITTALL

-45 VYALQMEAET
+45 VYAQQNDNYEVKNEVYQAVEGMV
-55 AKETDKTLEALY
+55 KKINDGSLE
-67 PAPEALVL
+67 
-75 LNSNGT
+75 
-81 LGIMPLDAGTGTDS
+81 IMPLYTAGNG
-95 IQEGTNANASRENSI
+95 
-110 AFGTNAEAT
+110 
-119 NKQAIAIG
+119 
-127 SNANASGENS
+127 ANASG
-137 IAFGTN
+137 
-143 AMATNEN
+143 
-150 AIAIGRATNATGQY
+150 
-164 ATAIGWVAKATENG
+164 GWS
-178 ATAVGNRSEAQKIY
+178 TAVGDGASSYGDWSTAVGKDASASKNRS
-192 ATALGAIAKA
+192 TAVGMGA
-202 TGYRAT
+202 
-208 ALGSNTEASGS
+208 SASGDS
-219 GSVAIGEGAKASEQ
+219 STAVGEGASASYN
-233 SSIAIG
+233 SSAAIG
-239 NNARTPGNSAV
+239 QNSR
-250 AIGSGAYA
+250 
-258 SSENSVAIGANTYVS
+258 VS
-273 AANMVSFASMNS
+273 AANTVSFGRMTDYR
-285 SYGSNYHNLEGI
+285 SYRNLEGI

-303 GGIIFTDDG
+303 GGIIFTNTG
-312 AGSNANLQQGE
+312 AVTAADLQQGE

-337 DTNNNTYSIGNI
+337 NTNNYTYSIGNI

-360 INGIRFGVDSG
+360 INGIRFGVYSG
-371 NNTYSIGNIVFDNNG
+371 NNAYSIGNIVFSANNSNVQNIG
-386 QVTSINGTDFSKL
+386 NILFDSSGNVTSINGTNFSDL
-399 VNTDLSSITGD
+399 VNANHDLSGITGE
-410 IESLKSNVGEI
+410 IESLKSSVGEI

-427 IKNEISGIGND
+427 IK
-438 ITNIKNDITDIK
+438 KDITDIK
-450 NDIGDLEN
+450 KDIGNLQG
-458 SSGNVDGEDIKPG
+458 SSGNVDGEDIKPS
-471 SVTVGNADSGTQ
+471 SVTVGDAANGTQ
-483 TVIDSTG
+483 TVIDGSG
-490 TVMTKNEGGFTST
+490 TVMTKNEGGFTNT
-503 TTMDGSTT
+503 TTMDGSST
-511 VMTKTDGSTTSTTTT
+511 VMTKTNGSSTSTTTTQAGSTIMTKTDDNTTSTTTT

-532 VSSETT
+532 VNSETT

-543 KQTSSVSIAGGDIEL
+543 KQTSSVSIANGDIEL

-621 INANSRADF
+621 VNANSRADF

-720 NA
+720 KA

>member
-1 MLQLKKSYQHVEKAD
+1 
-16 NLKEIIMKK
+16 MKK
-25 PARKKITAALL
+25 LARKKITAALL

-45 VYALQMEAET
+45 VYAQQNDNYEVKNEVYQAVEGMV
-55 AKETDKTLEALY
+55 KKINDGSLE
-67 PAPEALVL
+67 
-75 LNSNGT
+75 
-81 LGIMPLDAGTGTDS
+81 IMPLYDAGNG
-95 IQEGTNANASRENSI
+95 
-110 AFGTNAEAT
+110 
-119 NKQAIAIG
+119 
-127 SNANASGENS
+127 ANASGDWS
-137 IAFGTN
+137 
-143 AMATNEN
+143 
-150 AIAIGRATNATGQY
+150 
-164 ATAIGWVAKATENG
+164 
-178 ATAVGNRSEAQKIY
+178 TAVGDGASSSGDWS
-192 ATALGAIAKA
+192 TAVGHGASSS
-202 TGYRAT
+202 GNWST
-208 ALGSNTEASGS
+208 AVGDGASSSGGWSTAVGMGASASGNWS
-219 GSVAIGEGAKASEQ
+219 TAVGDGASASYDSSAAIGQ
-233 SSIAIG
+233 
-239 NNARTPGNSAV
+239 NSR
-250 AIGSGAYA
+250 
-258 SSENSVAIGANTYVS
+258 VS
-273 AANMVSFASMNS
+273 AANTVSFGRMTDYR
-285 SYGSNYHNLEGI
+285 SYRNLEGI

-312 AGSNANLQQGE
+312 AGSNINLQQGE
-323 LRGVTKINGVLYSS
+323 LRGVTKINGVQYSS
-337 DTNNNTYSIGNI
+337 DDNTYSIGNI

-360 INGIRFGVDSG
+360 INSIRFGVDSG
-371 NNTYSIGNIVFDNNG
+371 NNAYSIGNIVFDTNG
-386 QVTSINGTDFSKL
+386 QVTSINDTDFSKL
-399 VNTDLSSITGD
+399 VNTDLSGITDNISKLQDKVNSINSD
-410 IESLKSNVGEI
+410 
-421 TSNVGS
+421 
-427 IKNEISGIGND
+427 ISGINGD
-438 ITNIKNDITDIK
+438 ITTINDAIDGIKDDIS
-450 NDIGDLEN
+450 DLEN

-471 SVTVGNADSGTQ
+471 SVTTDKVTVGDADSGTQ
-483 TVIDSTG
+483 TVIDGSS
-490 TVMTKNEGGFTST
+490 TVMTKNEGGFSNT
-503 TTMDGSTT
+503 TTMDGSST
-511 VMTKTDGSTTSTTTT
+511 VMTKTNGSSTSTTTTQAGSTIMTKTEGNTTSTTTT

-543 KQTSSVSIAGGDIEL
+543 KETSSVSIADGDIEL

>member
-1 MLQLKKSYQHVEKAD
+1 MKKS
-16 NLKEIIMKK
+16 
-25 PARKKITAALL
+25 ARKKITAALL

-45 VYALQMEAET
+45 VYAQQMEAET

-67 PAPEALVL
+67 PVPEALVL

-81 LGIMPLDAGTGTDS
+81 LGIMPLTEGSGEGS
-95 IQEGTNANASRENSI
+95 IQEGN
-110 AFGTNAEAT
+110 G
-119 NKQAIAIG
+119 
-127 SNANASGENS
+127 ANASGENS

-143 AMATNEN
+143 AMAKNEN
-150 AIAIGRATNATGQY
+150 AIAIGRATDATGQY
-164 ATAIGWVAKATENG
+164 ATAIGWDADATAQN
-178 ATAVGNRSEAQKIY
+178 ATAVGNRSK
-192 ATALGAIAKA
+192 ATAAASTAIGSFSQA
-202 TGYRAT
+202 TGANSIAVGNAAWAT
-208 ALGSNTEASGS
+208 NRGSIAVGNNVNVSAGTVREY
-219 GSVAIGEGAKASEQ
+219 
-233 SSIAIG
+233 SIAIG
-239 NNARTPGNSAV
+239 NEVDTSGNSAV
-250 AIGSGAYA
+250 AIGSGANA

-273 AANMVSFASMNS
+273 AANTVSFGRMSQY
-285 SYGSNYHNLEGI
+285 YGSNYRNLEGI

-312 AGSNANLQQGE
+312 AGSNVDLQQGE
-323 LRGVTKINGVLYSS
+323 LRGVTK
-337 DTNNNTYSIGNI
+337 
-349 VFGADGTNVQS
+349 

-410 IESLKSNVGEI
+410 IESLKSSVGEI
-421 TSNVGS
+421 TDNVGS
-427 IKNEISGIGND
+427 IKNDISGINGE
-438 ITNIKNDITDIK
+438 ISTIKGAIDGIK
-450 NDIGDLEN
+450 EDIGDLEN

-471 SVTVGNADSGTQ
+471 SVTVGNADGGTQ

-490 TVMTKNEGGFTST
+490 TVMTKNEGGFTNT
-503 TTMDGSTT
+503 TTMDGSST
-511 VMTKTDGSTTSTTTT
+511 VMIKTDGSTTGTTTT

-543 KQTSSVSIAGGDIEL
+543 KQVSSVSIAGGDIEL

-720 NA
+720 NAKKAVVK

>member
-1 MLQLKKSYQHVEKAD
+1 
-16 NLKEIIMKK
+16 MKK
-25 PARKKITAALL
+25 LARKKITAALL

-45 VYALQMEAET
+45 VYAQQNDNYEVKNEVYQAVEGMV
-55 AKETDKTLEALY
+55 KKINDGSLE
-67 PAPEALVL
+67 
-75 LNSNGT
+75 
-81 LGIMPLDAGTGTDS
+81 IMPLYAAGDG
-95 IQEGTNANASRENSI
+95 ASSSEDWS
-110 AFGTNAEAT
+110 
-119 NKQAIAIG
+119 
-127 SNANASGENS
+127 
-137 IAFGTN
+137 
-143 AMATNEN
+143 
-150 AIAIGRATNATGQY
+150 
-164 ATAIGWVAKATENG
+164 
-178 ATAVGNRSEAQKIY
+178 TAVGD
-192 ATALGAIAKA
+192 GA
-202 TGYRAT
+202 
-208 ALGSNTEASGS
+208 SASGGWSTAVGHGASSS
-219 GSVAIGEGAKASEQ
+219 GGWSTAVGMGASASGNWSTAVGDGASASYDSSAAIGQ
-233 SSIAIG
+233 
-239 NNARTPGNSAV
+239 NSR
-250 AIGSGAYA
+250 
-258 SSENSVAIGANTYVS
+258 VS
-273 AANMVSFASMNS
+273 AANTVSFGRMTDYR
-285 SYGSNYHNLEGI
+285 SYRNLEGI

-312 AGSNANLQQGE
+312 AGSNVDLQQGE
-323 LRGVTKINGVLYSS
+323 LRGVTKINGISFGSS
-337 DTNNNTYSIGNI
+337 TSNNNT
-349 VFGADGTNVQS
+349 
-360 INGIRFGVDSG
+360 
-371 NNTYSIGNIVFDNNG
+371 TYTIGNIVFDNNG
-386 QVTSINGTDFSKL
+386 QVKSINGTNFSDL
-399 VNTDLSSITGD
+399 VNTDLTSITGD
-410 IESLKSNVGEI
+410 ISALQSSV
-421 TSNVGS
+421 SS
-427 IKNEISGIGND
+427 INSS
-438 ITNIKNDITDIK
+438 ITDINSDLSGINGNITSIK
-450 NDIGDLEN
+450 KDISNLQG
-458 SSGNVDGEDIKPG
+458 SSGNVDGEDINPNSVTTGK
-471 SVTVGNADSGTQ
+471 VTVGDATTGTQ
-483 TVIDSTG
+483 TVIDGTG
-490 TVMTKNEGGFTST
+490 TLMTKNEGGFTST
-503 TTMDGSTT
+503 TTMNGSST
-511 VMTKTDGSTTSTTTT
+511 VMTKTDGSTTSKTTTEAGSTIMTKTEGNTTSTTTT

-543 KQTSSVSIAGGDIEL
+543 KETSSVSIADGDIEL

>member
-1 MLQLKKSYQHVEKAD
+1 
-16 NLKEIIMKK
+16 MKK

-45 VYALQMEAET
+45 VYAQQNDNYEVKNEVYQAVEGMV
-55 AKETDKTLEALY
+55 KKINDGSLE
-67 PAPEALVL
+67 
-75 LNSNGT
+75 
-81 LGIMPLDAGTGTDS
+81 IMPLYAAGNG
-95 IQEGTNANASRENSI
+95 
-110 AFGTNAEAT
+110 
-119 NKQAIAIG
+119 
-127 SNANASGENS
+127 ANASGDWS
-137 IAFGTN
+137 
-143 AMATNEN
+143 
-150 AIAIGRATNATGQY
+150 
-164 ATAIGWVAKATENG
+164 
-178 ATAVGNRSEAQKIY
+178 TAVGDGASSSGDWS
-192 ATALGAIAKA
+192 TAVGHGASSS
-202 TGYRAT
+202 GGWST
-208 ALGSNTEASGS
+208 AVGMGASASGNWS
-219 GSVAIGEGAKASEQ
+219 TAVGDGASASYDSSAAIGQ
-233 SSIAIG
+233 
-239 NNARTPGNSAV
+239 NSR
-250 AIGSGAYA
+250 
-258 SSENSVAIGANTYVS
+258 VS
-273 AANMVSFASMNS
+273 AANTVSFGRMTDYR
-285 SYGSNYHNLEGI
+285 SYRNLEGI

-303 GGIIFTDDG
+303 GGIIFTNTG
-312 AGSNANLQQGE
+312 AVTAADLQQGE

-337 DTNNNTYSIGNI
+337 NTNNYTYSIGNI

-360 INGIRFGVDSG
+360 INGIRFGVDSAS
-371 NNTYSIGNIVFDNNG
+371 NTYSIGNIVFDNNG
-386 QVTSINGTDFSKL
+386 QVTSINGKKFSDL
-399 VNTDLSSITGD
+399 VNANHDLSGITGE
-410 IESLKSNVGEI
+410 INSIKTSVGEI
-421 TSNVGS
+421 TNNVGS
-427 IKNEISGIGND
+427 IKNDISGINGE
-438 ITNIKNDITDIK
+438 ISTIKGAIDGIK
-450 NDIGDLEN
+450 EDIGDLEN

-471 SVTVGNADSGTQ
+471 SVTVGDAANGTQ
-483 TVIDSTG
+483 TVIDGTG
-490 TVMTKNEGGFTST
+490 TLMTKNEGGFTST
-503 TTMDGSTT
+503 TTMNGSST
-511 VMTKTDGSTTSTTTT
+511 VMTKTDGSTTSKTTT

-543 KQTSSVSIAGGDIEL
+543 KETSSVSIADGDIEL

-621 INANSRADF
+621 VNANSRADF

>member
-1 MLQLKKSYQHVEKAD
+1 
-16 NLKEIIMKK
+16 MKK
-25 PARKKITAALL
+25 LARKKITAALL

-45 VYALQMEAET
+45 VYAQQNDNYEVKNEVYQAVEGMV
-55 AKETDKTLEALY
+55 KKINDGSLE
-67 PAPEALVL
+67 
-75 LNSNGT
+75 
-81 LGIMPLDAGTGTDS
+81 IMPLYAAGNG
-95 IQEGTNANASRENSI
+95 
-110 AFGTNAEAT
+110 
-119 NKQAIAIG
+119 
-127 SNANASGENS
+127 ANASGDWS
-137 IAFGTN
+137 
-143 AMATNEN
+143 
-150 AIAIGRATNATGQY
+150 
-164 ATAIGWVAKATENG
+164 
-178 ATAVGNRSEAQKIY
+178 TAVGD
-192 ATALGAIAKA
+192 GA
-202 TGYRAT
+202 
-208 ALGSNTEASGS
+208 SASYDS
-219 GSVAIGEGAKASEQ
+219 SAAIGQ
-233 SSIAIG
+233 
-239 NNARTPGNSAV
+239 NSR
-250 AIGSGAYA
+250 
-258 SSENSVAIGANTYVS
+258 VS
-273 AANMVSFASMNS
+273 AANTVSFGRMTDYR
-285 SYGSNYHNLEGI
+285 SYRNLEGI

-312 AGSNANLQQGE
+312 AGSNAILQQGE
-323 LRGVTKINGVLYSS
+323 LRGVTKINGVQFSS
-337 DTNNNTYSIGNI
+337 DDNTYSIGNI

-360 INGIRFGVDSG
+360 INGIRFGVDSAS
-371 NNTYSIGNIVFDNNG
+371 NTYSIGNIVFSANNSNVQNIG
-386 QVTSINGTDFSKL
+386 NILFDSSGNVTSINGKNFSDL
-399 VNTDLSSITGD
+399 VNANHDLSGITGD
-410 IESLKSNVGEI
+410 IESLKSSVGEI

-450 NDIGDLEN
+450 DDISDLEN

-471 SVTVGNADSGTQ
+471 SVTTDKVTVGDADSGTQ
-483 TVIDSTG
+483 TVIDGSS
-490 TVMTKNEGGFTST
+490 TVMTKNEGGFSNT
-503 TTMDGSTT
+503 TTMDGSST
-511 VMTKTDGSTTSTTTT
+511 VMTKTNGSSTSTTTTQAGSTIMTKTDDNTTSTTTT

-532 VSSETT
+532 VNSETT

-543 KQTSSVSIAGGDIEL
+543 KQTSSVSIANGDIEL

-657 SLGASATSGN
+657 SLGASATSGS
-667 QMFNMGVTFALDKL
+667 QMFNVGVTFALDKL